1 MSTYSLYMQSYQSM
15 DKNEKYNLLTAQ
27 VRSLA
32 AGETN
37 HVGLLANV
45 AAA

>member
-1 MSTYSLYMQSYQSM
+1 L

-45 AAA
+45 AAAMTSTETSYAR